1 MLAVTTW
8 ILAAGALVDA
18 QTYDL
23 PRSLPRVR
31 PPRRARPRLL
41 PQGGKGDDT
50 LTATGAFVE
59 LDVCPASSL
68 PPRLTSFSSAGRR
81 RRRLVHGQRLR
92 QLRHW
97 VRTLSLTTDVDEAVH
112 LGAERA
118 SPPPP
123 PSYAAAPRG
132 ARTRPFPTKK
142 HRSKTIAHAPSAP
155 RSRKLRTARS

>member
-1 MLAVTTW
+1 MSKL
-8 ILAAGALVDA
+8 LGALNGLTVLHGGDDA
-18 QTYDL
+18 AVRARVVAVAALRKKTRSSAVVGKTRGKRRRQR

-81 RRRLVHGQRLR
+81 RRRLVHGLR
-92 QLRHW
+92 PHPHREQLRVSHPA
-97 VRTLSLTTDVDEAVH
+97 RLTKLEFNQH
-112 LGAERA
+112 YN
-118 SPPPP
+118 SP
-123 PSYAAAPRG
+123 R
-132 ARTRPFPTKK
+132 RR
-142 HRSKTIAHAPSAP
+142 
-155 RSRKLRTARS
+155 RSRSVTWCL